1 MLNHIVSIENRD
13 NTTQWQTATSFDDK
27 PHPDNLQRLSDLTG
41 RSVTLQSPS
50 ETGGITESRFH
61 PSKESDHT
69 NIKRLIVG
77 IVEGRL

>member
-1 MLNHIVSIENRD
+1 MLNHMVSIKNKD
-13 NTTQWQTATSFDDK
+13 NTSQWQTATSFVDK
-27 PHPDNLQRLSDLTG
+27 PHPDNLQRLADLTG

-50 ETGGITESRFH
+50 ETKGITESRYH
-61 PSKESDHT
+61 PSKEDNHT